1 MMIKYPE
8 YLGGTMLKILG
19 RVLAIV
25 LVGGLIAGGLYL
37 LANSSA
43 GSFLGSSHERE
54 FRGEAGDGQGFQ
66 GNFAGGEGPQNR
78 LGQKTAGEGSG
89 LGRGFED
96 EGQERTYDWHLNLL
110 GILKDLVVIGLI
122 TLIVLGVQKA
132 FKALSHKKTSS
143 IA

>member
-1 MMIKYPE
+1 
-8 YLGGTMLKILG
+8 MLKILG

-54 FRGEAGDGQGFQ
+54 FRAEAGEGQGFQ

-78 LGQKTAGEGSG
+78 LGQNASGEGSG
-89 LGRGFED
+89 SNRGFD
-96 EGQERTYDWHLNLL
+96 NEGQERTYDWHLNLL
-110 GILKDLVVIGLI
+110 GILKDLGVIGLI
-122 TLIVLGVQKA
+122 TLIVLGAQKA
-132 FKALSHKKTSS
+132 LKVMSHKNKASTT
-143 IA
+143 